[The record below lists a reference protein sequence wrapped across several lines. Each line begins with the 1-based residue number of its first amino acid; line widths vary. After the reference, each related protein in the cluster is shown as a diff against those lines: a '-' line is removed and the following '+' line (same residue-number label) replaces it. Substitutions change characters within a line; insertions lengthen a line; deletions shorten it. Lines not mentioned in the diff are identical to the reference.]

1 MDRIG
6 KPVVFLLCLMP
17 FAWLFWRAYNA
28 DLGAA
33 PYEELEKQTGRWT
46 LRMLAVTLAVSP
58 ARRLFG
64 WNAAIRY
71 RRMLGLFVFFYACIH
86 LTAYLY
92 LDMQFVAAD
101 IVEDIIEHKYI
112 TIGMFAFLTLIP
124 LALTSTKGWI
134 RRLGRRWQKLH
145 NLIYVTA
152 VAGTVHYLWAV
163 KKDTFLPLVYFT
175 IFAVLLGYR
184 LMTWIRERRK
194 RAARLPNRAP
204 ETLVSS

>member
-1 MDRIG
+1 MDRVG

-17 FAWLFWRAYNA
+17 FAWLFWRAYNG

-46 LRMLAVTLAVSP
+46 LRILAVTLAISP

-71 RRMLGLFVFFYACIH
+71 RRMLGLFVFFYACLH

-163 KKDTFLPLVYFT
+163 KKDTFLPLVYFA
-175 IFAVLLGYR
+175 IFAFLLGYR
-184 LMTWIRERRK
+184 LMLWLRTRRT
-194 RAARLPNRAP
+194 RGVRIPDRAP